1 MRRRAA
7 IGLLAALELVAAL
20 PRRALGAPEDTPPR
34 EAQDGPAAA
43 APPAAAPAEAAP
55 AAAPVEPA
63 PASTVAPPA
72 VAAAA
77 RRSEAVARYTKGR
90 ALYAEGS
97 WAAALAEFLASRQ
110 LHPMWAATSSA
121 ALCLKQLKRHDEA
134 LDMFEALLRDFG
146 AELPAGAKEVVQRE
160 VVELRG
166 LVGTIEIDGAE
177 PGAGVTIDGQSRG
190 EFPLLAPLR
199 VTAGSHVVRLAKE
212 GFEPFERRVEVAGG
226 QTARVAARLRALMRA
241 GRLRVAEQGG
251 RALDVVVDGS
261 VVGKTPW
268 EGRLAAGDHVVLLR
282 GEGDLGTL
290 PVSVSIELD
299 RLTPITLQAEELA
312 AALRIEPEPVNASVA
327 LDAVTVGRGIWE
339 GRLRAGE
346 HRIEIAAPGFVPEA
360 RRIAVA
366 RGERKVLRVRLGR
379 DELSPFW
386 RKPARPA
393 RAVVELGTALML
405 VPTFGG
411 DITRQCGEDCR
422 MAIGVGGGAVVH
434 AGYELG
440 MGLGFG
446 VTVGHVAA
454 TQTISGRT
462 ASLTPVGLPA
472 QAGTAEDVLALRA
485 GLVGA
490 WVGLTLGERWPLHF
504 RLGVGEMLGTVLDTR
519 TGEFYASDARSYP
532 LDPAIEQHDAAFLH
546 VTPEVRIGLPLGRH
560 VELTAGVA
568 APVLISLTTPQWSE
582 AHGVSAG
589 IDGLGTFGGDALLGP
604 VFMMLAPGIGARFDF

>member
-1 MRRRAA
+1 MRRRVA
-7 IGLLAALELVAAL
+7 IGLLAALELVASL
-20 PRRALGAPEDTPPR
+20 PRRALGAPEGTPPR
-34 EAQDGPAAA
+34 DVQE
-43 APPAAAPAEAAP
+43 AP
-55 AAAPVEPA
+55 AAA
-63 PASTVAPPA
+63 S
-72 VAAAA
+72 AAA
-77 RRSEAVARYTKGR
+77 RRSEAVARYNKGR

-134 LDMFEALLRDFG
+134 LAMFEALLREFG

-299 RLTPITLQAEELA
+299 RITPITLQAEELA

-346 HRIEIAAPGFVPEA
+346 HRIEVAAPGFVPEA

-366 RGERKVLRVRLGR
+366 RGERKVLHVRLGR

-405 VPTFGG
+405 VPSFGG
-411 DITRQCGEDCR
+411 DITGQCGEACR
-422 MAIGVGGGAVVH
+422 MRVGAGGGAVIHV
-434 AGYELG
+434 GYELG

-446 VTVGHVAA
+446 VTVGHFAA
-454 TQTISGRT
+454 VQTISGWT
-462 ASLTPVGLPA
+462 ASLTPVGMPA
-472 QAGTAEDVLALRA
+472 QAGTAEDVIALRA
-485 GLVGA
+485 GLAGA
-490 WVGLTLGERWPLHF
+490 WVGFTLGERWPLHF

-519 TGEFYASDARSYP
+519 TGEFYASNARSYR
-532 LDPAIEQHDAAFLH
+532 LDPSIEQHDAAFIH

-568 APVLISLTTPQWSE
+568 APVLINLTRPQWSE

-589 IDGLGTFGGDALLGP
+589 IDGLGTFRSDALLGD
-604 VFMMLAPGIGARFDF
+604 VLLMLAPGIGARFDF